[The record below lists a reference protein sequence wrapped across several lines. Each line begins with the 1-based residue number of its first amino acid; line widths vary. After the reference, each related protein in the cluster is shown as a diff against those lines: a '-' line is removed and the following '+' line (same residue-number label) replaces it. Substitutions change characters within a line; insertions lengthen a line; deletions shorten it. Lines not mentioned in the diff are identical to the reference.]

1 MFERIE
7 EIVELRDLIS
17 DLKLAH
23 IYSAKLSEKK
33 EELEELMSISY
44 GTNLEEV
51 QNIFNTIVRIDAEIY
66 KNINTLNCYKTALA
80 EIIEKLNFRKELF
93 QQIEDY
99 QILSPNLQDEVCKEL
114 VKVFNLYGCQYAIR
128 RKLISLQNNKIKFIS
143 ILNIIID
150 IYYENKKRLKSICN

>member
-23 IYSAKLSEKK
+23 IYSAKLSKKK
-33 EELEELMSISY
+33 EELMNISY
-44 GTNLEEV
+44 RTNAEEV
-51 QNIFNTIVRIDAEIY
+51 HNIFNTIIIIDSEIY
-66 KNINTLNCYKTALA
+66 KNIDTINCYNKALA
-80 EIIEKLNFRKELF
+80 KLIDKLNFRKELF

-99 QILSPNLQDEVCKEL
+99 KILSPSLQDKVCKEL
-114 VKVFNLYGCQYAIR
+114 VKVFNLYGCQYVIQK
-128 RKLISLQNNKIKFIS
+128 KLISLQNNNNNIRFIS

-150 IYYENKKRLKSICN
+150 IHYENINTL